1 MEKHTNVGK
10 IPCFQEKFKKQGQL
24 DSQQNYIIG

>member
-1 MEKHTNVGK
+1 MEKHTNMGEK
-10 IPCFQEKFKKQGQL
+10 PCFQEKFKKQEQL